1 MPGPDILL
9 VDASRPARY
18 ALRLLLQQQGAR
30 VRTAE
35 SAERALETMLDYRP
49 NAVFAGHVLPGMN
62 GLELLEI
69 LKTDPATA
77 MIDCVICCPDGNW
90 RLQQIALQ
98 RGALAILRRDRLAS
112 ELPPLLARIHGP
124 HTQSGAR
131 SSRAMSGQVPL
142 HAGRGG
148 PPLVAEI
155 HPPGSAGRDPAL
167 SGKQS
172 SQGTQNRPA
181 PPTCGRVIRRLLG
194 LSILGWALLAW
205 VLLYR

>member
-1 MPGPDILL
+1 MPGLDILL

-18 ALRLLLQQQGAR
+18 ALRLLLQQHGAR

-49 NAVFAGHVLPGMN
+49 DAVFAGCVLPGMN

-69 LKTDPATA
+69 LKTDPTTA
-77 MIDCVICCPDGNW
+77 RIDCVICCPDDNW

-112 ELPPLLARIHGP
+112 DLPPLLARILGP
-124 HTQSGAR
+124 RAQSGAR
-131 SSRAMSGQVPL
+131 ADRGMHGQVPM
-142 HAGRGG
+142 HTGG
-148 PPLVAEI
+148 EGTSLVAEN
-155 HPPGSAGRDPAL
+155 HGSAGRDPAV
-167 SGKQS
+167 SGGLT
-172 SQGTQNRPA
+172 SQGTQSRPISS
-181 PPTCGRVIRRLLG
+181 TCGKVIRRLLG